1 MFGRYL
7 EFLNLLKAG
16 AEEVQNREDVSKEAY
31 KLAFSQ
37 GPKWRERIT
46 SSLSRMPEAKSLLDV
61 LRWKIADRLTT
72 ASKLPRL
79 AIY

>member
-31 KLAFSQ
+31 KLAFLQ

-61 LRWKIADRLTT
+61 LR
-72 ASKLPRL
+72 
-79 AIY
+79 